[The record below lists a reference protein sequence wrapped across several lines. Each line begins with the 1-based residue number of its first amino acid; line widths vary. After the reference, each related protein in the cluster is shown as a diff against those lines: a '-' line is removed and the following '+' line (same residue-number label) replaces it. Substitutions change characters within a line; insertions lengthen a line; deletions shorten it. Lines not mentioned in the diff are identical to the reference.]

1 MTRSLW
7 LLAASLTAVLLV
19 APPVSAQAALGGA
32 VGGPAAQ
39 AWEAFADSPGLG
51 VNDRAGLFSAD
62 AVARARESIRQF
74 RHDYHRDLF
83 IETFPHVPDADRKD
97 VSSMWTR
104 SRERYFTDW
113 AKRRANAVGVDG
125 VYVLICKDPKH
136 VHVLVHPDTPEQ
148 AFTDDNAKE
157 LRRRL
162 ERQLPKSADTALNDA
177 VEYVREAVKE
187 NLAAREAAAASI
199 PFATVAWIL
208 GAVLGAWLLLS
219 LARAVLHRRAAG
231 AADPGH
237 VSLTSAFFAGL
248 FGTTAGHWVYDRLFR
263 DHAPASPQPESDFLH
278 APPPRPPDP
287 EHASE
292 TGDQE
297 ATATW

>member
-1 MTRSLW
+1 MTRTLW
-7 LLAASLTAVLLV
+7 LLGASLTAVLLI
-19 APPVSAQAALGGA
+19 ALPVSAQAALGGA
-32 VGGPAAQ
+32 VGGPAAE
-39 AWEAFADSPGLG
+39 AWDAFADSPGLG

-83 IETFPHVPDADRKD
+83 IETFAHVPDADGKR
-97 VSSMWTR
+97 VSRMWTP

-113 AKRRANAVGVDG
+113 AARRAKAVGVDG

-148 AFTDDNAKE
+148 RFTDDNAKE
-157 LRRRL
+157 LRKRL
-162 ERQLPKSADTALNDA
+162 ERQLPKSADAALNDA

-187 NLAAREAAAASI
+187 NLAAREAASSAI
-199 PFATVAWIL
+199 PFGTVAWLL

-219 LARAVLHRRAAG
+219 LARAVLHWRAG
-231 AADPGH
+231 AADPAH
-237 VSLTSAFFAGL
+237 VGLTAAFFAGL

-263 DHAPASPQPESDFLH
+263 AHAPASPQPESDFLH

-287 EHASE
+287 EDAPGA
-292 TGDQE
+292 GDQE
-297 ATATW
+297 ASATW